1 MKYNSITSIT
11 RNKDRGTVFCKS
23 NAMKKLHLKEERHML
38 LVCGFAEWLSVTGYA
53 ASTVSSLPTHIKE
66 FLCWLEQESMA
77 INHLTPAEVLR
88 YFAHLKQRPRQRRAG
103 ALSNNYLL
111 KHLQALKRLSEY
123 LRNTEQESFDADIVI
138 IGDKRKIP
146 EILNRE
152 EIKQLYEATEDSP
165 MGLRDRAM
173 LAVYYGCGL
182 RRNEGIN
189 LDREDILTDK
199 NLLYVR
205 HGKNY
210 KERYVPMTA
219 EVKQDIESY
228 LLYGR
233 PFLVK
238 EEYEEAF
245 FLTERGERPQGQ
257 SLHIRLKQLAEKAEI
272 DKVSGLHKLRHT
284 IATHL
289 LASGMS
295 LENIALFLGHESLE
309 STQIYT
315 HILHEDL

>member
-1 MKYNSITSIT
+1 
-11 RNKDRGTVFCKS
+11 
-23 NAMKKLHLKEERHML
+23 MKKLRLKEEKHIRL
-38 LVCGFAEWLSVTGYA
+38 ESGFREWLKITGYS
-53 ASTVSSLPTHIKE
+53 ASTVNSLPAHIKE
-66 FLCWLEQESMA
+66 FFHWLERANIFIE
-77 INHLTPAEVLR
+77 NLTPQILQG
-88 YFAHLKQRPRQRRAG
+88 YFLYLKERPRQTRTG

-111 KHLQALKRLSEY
+111 KHLQALKRLSDY

-138 IGDKRKIP
+138 TGDKRKIP
-146 EILNRE
+146 EILSRA
-152 EIKQLYEATEDSP
+152 EIKQLYEVTEDSP

-182 RRNEGIN
+182 RRNEGIS
-189 LDREDILTDK
+189 LDMGDILTVK

-205 HGKNY
+205 KGKNY

-219 EVKQDIESY
+219 EVKEDIESY

-238 EEYEEAF
+238 AEYEEAF
-245 FLTERGERPQGQ
+245 FLTERGERPEGQ
-257 SLHIRLKQLAEKAEI
+257 SLHLRLKQLAEKAEI
-272 DKVSGLHKLRHT
+272 DKVVSLHKLRHT

-289 LASGMS
+289 LESGMS

-315 HILHEDL
+315 HILNNDL

>member
-1 MKYNSITSIT
+1 
-11 RNKDRGTVFCKS
+11 
-23 NAMKKLHLKEERHML
+23 MKKLKLKEEKHIL
-38 LVCGFAEWLSVTGYA
+38 LESGFKEWLSVTGYA
-53 ASTVSSLPTHIKE
+53 ASTVNSLPAHIQE
-66 FLCWLEQESMA
+66 FFHWLEQESMA
-77 INHLTPAEVLR
+77 INNLTPAEVLR
-88 YFAHLKQRPRQRRAG
+88 YFAHLKQRPRQRRTG

-123 LRNTEQESFDADIVI
+123 LRNTDQESFDTDIVI

-146 EILNRE
+146 EILSRE
-152 EIKQLYEATEDSP
+152 EIRQLYESTQDSP

-182 RRNEGIN
+182 RRNEGIS
-189 LDREDILTDK
+189 LDREDLLTDK

-205 HGKNY
+205 YGKGN

-245 FLTERGERPQGQ
+245 FLTERGERPEGQ
-257 SLHIRLKQLAEKAEI
+257 SLRLRLKRLAEKAEI
-272 DKVSGLHKLRHT
+272 DKVVGLHMLRHT

-315 HILHEDL
+315 HILHDDF

>member
-1 MKYNSITSIT
+1 
-11 RNKDRGTVFCKS
+11 
-23 NAMKKLHLKEERHML
+23 MKKLKLKEEKHKRL
-38 LVCGFAEWLSVTGYA
+38 ESGFKEWLKVTGYST
-53 ASTVSSLPTHIKE
+53 STVNSLPAHIKE
-66 FLCWLEQESMA
+66 FFYWLEQSDLRIES
-77 INHLTPAEVLR
+77 IPPQTLQS
-88 YFAHLKQRPRQRRAG
+88 YFLYLKQRPRQRRTG

-111 KHLQALKRLSEY
+111 KHLQAIKRLSEY
-123 LRNTEQESFDADIVI
+123 LRNTDQESFDADIVI
-138 IGDKRKIP
+138 TGDKRKIP
-146 EILNRE
+146 EILSRE

-205 HGKNY
+205 YGKGN

-219 EVKQDIESY
+219 EVKEDIESY

-245 FLTERGERPQGQ
+245 FLTERGERPESQ
-257 SLHIRLKQLAEKAEI
+257 SLNIRLKQLTEKAEI
-272 DKVSGLHKLRHT
+272 NKVISLHILRHT

-289 LASGMS
+289 LESGMS

-315 HILHEDL
+315 HIMNNDL

>member
-1 MKYNSITSIT
+1 
-11 RNKDRGTVFCKS
+11 
-23 NAMKKLHLKEERHML
+23 MKKLILTKEEHIRL
-38 LVCGFAEWLSVTGYA
+38 ESGFKEWLAVTGYA
-53 ASTVSSLPTHIKE
+53 ASTVNALPANIRE
-66 FLCWLEQESMA
+66 FFHWLEQESMA
-77 INHLTPAEVLR
+77 INNLTPAEVLR
-88 YFAHLKQRPRQRRAG
+88 YFSHLKQRPRQRKAG

-111 KHLQALKRLSEY
+111 KHLQAIKRLSEY
-123 LRNTEQESFDADIVI
+123 LRNTDQESFDADIVI
-138 IGDKRKIP
+138 TGDKRKIP
-146 EILNRE
+146 EILSRE

-205 HGKNY
+205 YGKGN

-219 EVKQDIESY
+219 EVKEDIESY
-228 LLYGR
+228 LFYGR

-238 EEYEEAF
+238 EEYEESF
-245 FLTERGERPQGQ
+245 FLTERGERPEGQ

-289 LASGMS
+289 LESGMS

-315 HILHEDL
+315 HILNNDL

>member
-23 NAMKKLHLKEERHML
+23 NAMKKLHLKEERHMV

-53 ASTVSSLPTHIKE
+53 ASTVSSLPAHIKE

-77 INHLTPAEVLR
+77 INNLTPAEVLR
-88 YFAHLKQRPRQRRAG
+88 YFAHLKQRPRQRRTG
-103 ALSNNYLL
+103 VLSNNYLL

-123 LRNTEQESFDADIVI
+123 LRNTEQESFDADII
-138 IGDKRKIP
+138 LAEDKRKIP
-146 EILNRE
+146 EILSRE
-152 EIKQLYEATEDSP
+152 EIRQLYEATQDSP

-182 RRNEGIN
+182 RRKEGTG
-189 LDREDILTDK
+189 LDTGDVLTDK

-210 KERYVPMTA
+210 KERYVPMSG
-219 EVKQDIESY
+219 EVRQDIESY

-238 EEYEEAF
+238 SSCEPSF

-257 SLHIRLKQLAEKAEI
+257 SLYLRLKQLAEQAEI
-272 DKVSGLHKLRHT
+272 DKAVGLHMLRHT

-315 HILHEDL
+315 HILHNDF

>member
-1 MKYNSITSIT
+1 MG
-11 RNKDRGTVFCKS
+11 GTVFCKS
-23 NAMKKLHLKEERHML
+23 NGMKKLKLKEEKHIL
-38 LVCGFAEWLSVTGYA
+38 LESGFKEWLAVTGYA
-53 ASTVSSLPTHIKE
+53 GSTVNSLPAHVKE
-66 FLCWLEQESMA
+66 FLSWLEESNRR
-77 INHLTPAEVLR
+77 IESITPQTLQS
-88 YFAHLKQRPRQRRAG
+88 YFLYLEQRPRQRRAG

-123 LRNTEQESFDADIVI
+123 LRDTDQESFDADIVI
-138 IGDKRKIP
+138 TGDKRKIP
-146 EILNRE
+146 EILSRE
-152 EIKQLYEATEDSP
+152 EIKQLYEITEDTP

-182 RRNEGIN
+182 RRNEGIS

-205 HGKNY
+205 YGKGN

-219 EVKQDIESY
+219 EVKEDIESY
-228 LLYGR
+228 LIYGR

-238 EEYEEAF
+238 EEYEQAF
-245 FLTERGERPQGQ
+245 FLTERGERPEGE
-257 SLHIRLKQLAEKAEI
+257 SLYIRLKQLAEKAEI
-272 DKVSGLHKLRHT
+272 DKVVGLHMLRHT

-289 LASGMS
+289 LENGMS

-315 HILHEDL
+315 HILNNDL